1 MFFLYLYIMDSRED
15 ISILFKI
22 INRKFCLNQFPV
34 KVQSINF
41 TIYQYEHYNNPND
54 QVTRFIRNSL
64 PVNNKIRLFVEF
76 QLIEEITTPSRFLTP
91 LFYEILTDLIK
102 TLGFFELLKS
112 IDLNIELK

>member
-1 MFFLYLYIMDSRED
+1 MNSRED

-22 INRKFCLNQFPV
+22 INKKFCLNQFPV

-54 QVTRFIRNSL
+54 QVTRFLRNSL
-64 PVNNKIRLFVEF
+64 PINNKIRLFVEF
-76 QLIEEITTPSRFLTP
+76 QLIEEVSIPSGFLTP